1 VNRSYFLPPG
11 WMLFAALLIGA
22 MLQSCGSALKTV
34 FIPPTVVLDT
44 TGPHYLHNVSE
55 IKYWDRI
62 STANHATNFAWMDS
76 TAKVHEMYQ
85 YYDKIIVLSFFS
97 TWSPPSIT
105 QLAAL
110 DSARLA
116 DTNVF
121 CIGVAMKEGVQFG
134 KAVRLIDS
142 FARARGIL
150 FQLLIGS
157 PDFGDTYSGID
168 VVPTTFV
175 ITLKRKISATFEGY
189 VSEAKL
195 LGAIS
200 EAERK

>member
-1 VNRSYFLPPG
+1 
-11 WMLFAALLIGA
+11 MLCAALLGCA
-22 MLQSCGSALKTV
+22 VFQSCATSFKNV
-34 FIPPTVVLDT
+34 FVPPTILLDS

-62 STANHATNFAWMDS
+62 SSANHATNFAWMDS
-76 TAKVHEMYQ
+76 TEKVHEMYEF
-85 YYDKIIVLSFFS
+85 YDKIVVLSFFG

-105 QLAAL
+105 ELAAM
-110 DSARLA
+110 DSARLV

-121 CIGVAMKEGVQFG
+121 CIGVAMKEGVKFG

-142 FARARGIL
+142 FARARSIP

-168 VVPTTFV
+168 VVPTTF
-175 ITLKRKISATFEGY
+175 IINPKRKIAATFEGY

-195 LGAIS
+195 LEAIS
-200 EAERK
+200 EAEKKQ